1 MLSKRL
7 QAIYDLVEE
16 NSSIINI
23 GTDHALLEI
32 ALTKGKN
39 VFCIGTDI
47 NEYSI
52 QKSLK
57 NIEKNNLKNQIF
69 LIHSD
74 GLDNVDV
81 HNEILILSGLGTS
94 TILKILENAKSNNA
108 SKMIIQS
115 NNHLEILRK
124 TMHEK
129 GYFIQEEKAILEN
142 GYWYVI
148 IVFIKGKKIYA
159 KEDYILGTC
168 IENKAY
174 YEHLLF
180 VYKRMLEKIP
190 KTEVT
195 RRKQIEFL
203 IEKCIKKTLSCV

>member
-57 NIEKNNLKNQIF
+57 NIEKNNLKNKIF

-94 TILKILENAKSNNA
+94 TILKILENTKSNNA

-124 TMHEK
+124 TMNEK
-129 GYFIQEEKAILEN
+129 GYFIQEEQAILEN

-148 IVFIKGKKIYA
+148 IVFIKGKKKYA
-159 KEDYILGTC
+159 KEDYILGTQ

-174 YEHLLF
+174 YEHLLS

-190 KTEVT
+190 KIEVT

-203 IEKCIKKTLSCV
+203 IEKCIKKTL

>member
-7 QAIYDLVEE
+7 QTIYDLVEE

-57 NIEKNNLKNQIF
+57 NIEKNNLKNKIF

-74 GLDNVDV
+74 GLEKVDI
-81 HNEILILSGLGTS
+81 HNETLILSGLGTS
-94 TILKILENAKSNNA
+94 TILKILENPKAKKA
-108 SKMIIQS
+108 KEIIIQS
-115 NNHLEILRK
+115 NNHLDILRK

-129 GYFIQEEKAILEN
+129 GYLIKEEKAIFEN

-148 IVFIKGKKIYA
+148 IVFVKGKMEYSKEEYALGIY
-159 KEDYILGTC
+159 IN
-168 IENKAY
+168 NKNY

-180 VYKRMLEKIP
+180 VYKSKLKKIP
-190 KTEVT
+190 KKEEK
-195 RRKQIEFL
+195 RRKEIEFL
-203 IEKCIKKTLSCV
+203 IEKCIKKTH